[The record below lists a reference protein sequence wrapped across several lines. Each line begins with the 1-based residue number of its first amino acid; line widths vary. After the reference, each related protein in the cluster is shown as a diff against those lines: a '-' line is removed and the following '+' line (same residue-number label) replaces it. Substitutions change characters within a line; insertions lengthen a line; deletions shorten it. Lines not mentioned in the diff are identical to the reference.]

1 MAGGAAPTRVWAGAG
16 TCTSRFPLTGDEECW
31 RFSSADRLSLSSR
44 ASSTGVAFLI
54 PRSQAITASVER
66 SSGPFIGVLLAE
78 LPWTAG
84 LSRQTSVTA
93 PPRTVK
99 PVPRRA
105 KPDPFSLQIGKRI
118 RELRLERGLTM
129 ERLAYESELG
139 SKGHLSNIE
148 KGLVRPTAHT
158 LKVLADALDLLP
170 LDLLTFPT
178 QDARQQLIDRTRHVD
193 GPTLRRWLAEGG
205 DTTQSKKRKSR
216 R

>member
-1 MAGGAAPTRVWAGAG
+1 MAGGAAPPRVSAGPG
-16 TCTSRFPLTGDEECW
+16 TCTSRFPLTSDEDCW
-31 RFSSADRLSLSSR
+31 RFVSADRLSLSSR

-54 PRSQAITASVER
+54 PRAQAITASVER

-78 LPWTAG
+78 RPWTAG

-158 LKVLADALDLLP
+158 LRVLADALDLLP
-170 LDLLTFPT
+170 LDLLTFPA
-178 QDARQQLIDRTRHVD
+178 QDVRQQLIDRTRHVE
-193 GPTLRRWLAEGG
+193 GATLRRWLAEAGAAG
-205 DTTQSKKRKSR
+205 RDRKRKTR
-216 R
+216 G